1 MTTGT
6 KPQMTI
12 TPPLTGV
19 LPVLQYPVRADGAL
33 DIPALRREIDFV
45 FASGCAGV
53 TLAMV
58 SEITRLTLAGRLAL
72 LEEVM
77 SHVGGRGS
85 VVCSVVA
92 ESSAQVIELAKGALD
107 RRASAL
113 LAALPLTYRV
123 EPAWQES
130 FFRAILEA
138 VPLPLILQDSSG
150 YLGFPLSMNVQLRLF
165 RDFPGRVLFKP
176 ESVPVGPVIS
186 RLMEETA
193 GEAVI
198 FDGTG
203 GKFLRENF
211 QRGVKGVLPGADT
224 PWAVQSLWRALNE
237 GDTKAASEIQKALL
251 PIFIGMSS
259 LDSYLAAEKFFLRI
273 QGIFE
278 SEALLSPASYSI
290 DEIARRNL
298 LDALHDLARLC
309 NHSTTHWKP
318 A

>member
-1 MTTGT
+1 MTTVS

-58 SEITRLTLAGRLAL
+58 SEITRLTLADRLAL

-92 ESSAQVIELAKGALD
+92 ESSAQVIKLAKGAFD
-107 RRASAL
+107 RRATAL

-150 YLGFPLSMNVQLRLF
+150 YLGFPLSMDVQLRLF
-165 RDFPGRVLFKP
+165 RDFPGQVFFKP

-186 RLMEETA
+186 RLMEETD

-224 PWAVQSLWRALNE
+224 PWAVQSLWRALKE

-259 LDSYLAAEKFFLRI
+259 LDSYLVAEKFFLRI

-278 SEALLSPASYSI
+278 SEALLPPASYSI

-309 NHSTTHWKP
+309 KHSTTHWKP